1 MKNIY
6 GETVELFGDGV
17 YANNFMLKAV
27 TAKGSDLVMLLVS
40 FGFLVCTLKR
50 NTGQK
55 VKLIHGGFL
64 VSLLY
69 HAATTAFGIA
79 YNRMFL
85 LYLFRFSAAFFAFVA
100 VMIDLNA
107 TIQPANKEK
116 KYTGTAI
123 FTMVAGSTALVWLM
137 SILPPLF
144 TNAPL
149 DIIDISTT
157 EPTFI
162 IDIGLIF
169 PTCLVGGIMLP
180 RKKPIGY
187 ILPPI
192 MLTFLSVI
200 AVTVIGQTA
209 IQLHYGV
216 IIFIQQVIGYVATFV
231 VFGLIAAI
239 VNTRFM
245 LSCWPI
251 SQKTERL
258 ETGRLII
265 RSFTPDDWQDLYEY
279 LSQPETVKYEPY
291 KPFSLDEAKRESR
304 RRSADK
310 NFCAVVLKENGKVI
324 GNVYLT
330 KRSFDDWEIGFVF
343 NSYFG
348 HNGYATE
355 AAKALIDKAFAEF
368 KAHRIFAECNPQ
380 NDRSWKLLERLNFKR
395 EGHLSQN
402 IFFKRD
408 TQGHPIWQ
416 DTYVYGVLVSEWN
429 TEIA

>member
-1 MKNIY
+1 MQQKNNFPLITTISFLVVLSVWCSSGIGLFYSDGGQSRFVKNIY

-17 YANNFMLKAV
+17 YANNSMLKAV

-50 NTGQK
+50 NTGSK

-64 VSLLY
+64 VSLFY

-79 YNRMFL
+79 YSRMFL
-85 LYLFRFSAAFFAFVA
+85 LYLFRFSATFFAFVA
-100 VMIDLNA
+100 VMIDLSA

-123 FTMVAGSTALVWLM
+123 FTMVAGSTVLVWLM

-169 PTCLVGGIMLP
+169 PACLFGGITLL

-216 IIFIQQVIGYVATFV
+216 IISIQQVIGYVATFV

-251 SQKTERL
+251 
-258 ETGRLII
+258 
-265 RSFTPDDWQDLYEY
+265 
-279 LSQPETVKYEPY
+279 
-291 KPFSLDEAKRESR
+291 
-304 RRSADK
+304 
-310 NFCAVVLKENGKVI
+310 KVGTFI
-324 GNVYLT
+324 
-330 KRSFDDWEIGFVF
+330 
-343 NSYFG
+343 FG
-348 HNGYATE
+348 
-355 AAKALIDKAFAEF
+355 ID
-368 KAHRIFAECNPQ
+368 I
-380 NDRSWKLLERLNFKR
+380 
-395 EGHLSQN
+395 
-402 IFFKRD
+402 
-408 TQGHPIWQ
+408 
-416 DTYVYGVLVSEWN
+416 
-429 TEIA
+429 